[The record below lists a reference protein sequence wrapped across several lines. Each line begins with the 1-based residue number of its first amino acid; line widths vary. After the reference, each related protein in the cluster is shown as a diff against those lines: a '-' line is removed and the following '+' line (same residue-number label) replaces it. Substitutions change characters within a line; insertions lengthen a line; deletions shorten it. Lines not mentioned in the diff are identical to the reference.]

1 MQEEGFFR
9 IVGVANPLH
18 IGLDTVICIWIRVER
33 GQTQTVVG
41 ELTALDEV
49 RYTSYATGAYDL
61 IAMVVLHSSQLR
73 VFLEQRLSQ
82 VKGIKEKDISFILDI
97 RKQTY
102 DWAPWSHLAAGRA
115 AEASDGKPYAPSV
128 DEMDREI
135 IGYLQRD
142 GRWPYSDIAR
152 RLGVTERSIRRRVLE
167 MRDDGVL
174 RIVGVTNPFMVGMNT
189 LAVVALKVE
198 QYQLETIVTEIIR
211 HRQIRYVAVSSGV
224 YDVIFE
230 VILQSNQQL
239 FHFLVETLTRV
250 PGILRTD
257 TSLVLNISKMD
268 YSDIHGMGHV

>member
-1 MQEEGFFR
+1 M
-9 IVGVANPLH
+9 
-18 IGLDTVICIWIRVER
+18 ICIWIRVER